1 MIETVCWY
9 CRHAVFFCFRSI
21 SFPKYLLICQFSLN
35 FASMKR
41 TLIYILLG
49 WMAGQMAF
57 AQQACLSKLSPML
70 RRYVLEQR
78 AEQRRGTILQSKS
91 LHPKQPEEE
100 LFTTAFVKLAHA
112 DANLL
117 RSQGCRMYA
126 RWGNVYIASLPMS
139 RLAKL
144 SSLPQVLRI
153 EANMSTKC
161 TMDSAIVQVNAIP
174 VYEGRSLPQAY
185 TGKGVVMGIMDIG
198 FDLTHPNFYDMRMS
212 EYRIKALWDMIS
224 SDTLQST
231 LPVGRDFVGEEA
243 LLAQGCSTDGHDQT
257 HGTHTLGIAAGSGGE
272 GVSMVV
278 PGKYHGVAYESD
290 ICLVANAT
298 SENQALIAPSQ
309 LSKFTYAMDALGFKY
324 IFDYADKVGKPCV
337 ISFSE
342 GAGQDF
348 DGEDVLYNEVLDS
361 LTSIPGHVIVSSAG
375 NNGHLKYYMHKPVGK
390 ESAGFFA
397 NNSRSYVYHIAKSA
411 QPFTFRTSI
420 YEGKTHPTPI
430 DVTSE
435 QVLEAPDSTYF
446 VNLVVAGK
454 QYELIIGAYPSV
466 YHPDEICYDWIVK
479 TDDEEKIGTG
489 NYISYQT
496 MGADADVEVFHG
508 SGNMY
513 VSSVDPSLTDVDGT
527 HSINAPSAFGSVIC
541 VGATINHTYSI
552 DLNGN
557 KQNVQVSPIG
567 SLADYSSQGPTFAGL
582 VKPDVVAPG
591 SNVVASYSSF
601 YEESHPTANDIL
613 NSDVAHFDYQGRT
626 YAWNNNAG
634 TSMASPVVGGAVALW
649 LQANP
654 TLNRQDVMEIIK
666 KTSKPLDESREVPNN
681 DWGYGEIDV
690 YRGLL
695 AALQLDGISEISQY
709 QPKRA
714 TIGIGGGEVVVGLDA
729 PSTSPLVVSIYNT
742 AGIKL
747 KTEKMSVGQQ
757 ECRIDLSGLPSAVY
771 VVQVAGNQNVQGS
784 SLVRK

>member
-1 MIETVCWY
+1 M
-9 CRHAVFFCFRSI
+9 
-21 SFPKYLLICQFSLN
+21 
-35 FASMKR
+35 
-41 TLIYILLG
+41 
-49 WMAGQMAF
+49 
-57 AQQACLSKLSPML
+57 
-70 RRYVLEQR
+70 
-78 AEQRRGTILQSKS
+78 
-91 LHPKQPEEE
+91 
-100 LFTTAFVKLAHA
+100 
-112 DANLL
+112 
-117 RSQGCRMYA
+117 
-126 RWGNVYIASLPMS
+126 
-139 RLAKL
+139 
-144 SSLPQVLRI
+144 
-153 EANMSTKC
+153 
-161 TMDSAIVQVNAIP
+161 
-174 VYEGRSLPQAY
+174 
-185 TGKGVVMGIMDIG
+185 
-198 FDLTHPNFYDMRMS
+198 
-212 EYRIKALWDMIS
+212 
-224 SDTLQST
+224 
-231 LPVGRDFVGEEA
+231 
-243 LLAQGCSTDGHDQT
+243 
-257 HGTHTLGIAAGSGGE
+257 
-272 GVSMVV
+272 
-278 PGKYHGVAYESD
+278 
-290 ICLVANAT
+290 
-298 SENQALIAPSQ
+298 
-309 LSKFTYAMDALGFKY
+309 
-324 IFDYADKVGKPCV
+324 
-337 ISFSE
+337 
-342 GAGQDF
+342 
-348 DGEDVLYNEVLDS
+348 
-361 LTSIPGHVIVSSAG
+361 
-375 NNGHLKYYMHKPVGK
+375 
-390 ESAGFFA
+390 
-397 NNSRSYVYHIAKSA
+397 YHIAKSA

-454 QYELIIGAYPSV
+454 QYELIIGAYLSV

-479 TDDEEKIGTG
+479 TDDEEKIGTS

-513 VSSVDPSLTDVDGT
+513 VSSVNPSLTDVDGT

-557 KQNVQVSPIG
+557 KQNVQVRPIG

-709 QPKRA
+709 QPKCA
-714 TIGIGGGEVVVGLDA
+714 KMGVEGEQVVVRLDA
-729 PSTSPLVVSIYNT
+729 PATSLLMVSVYNT

>member
-1 MIETVCWY
+1 M
-9 CRHAVFFCFRSI
+9 
-21 SFPKYLLICQFSLN
+21 
-35 FASMKR
+35 
-41 TLIYILLG
+41 
-49 WMAGQMAF
+49 
-57 AQQACLSKLSPML
+57 
-70 RRYVLEQR
+70 
-78 AEQRRGTILQSKS
+78 
-91 LHPKQPEEE
+91 
-100 LFTTAFVKLAHA
+100 
-112 DANLL
+112 
-117 RSQGCRMYA
+117 
-126 RWGNVYIASLPMS
+126 
-139 RLAKL
+139 
-144 SSLPQVLRI
+144 
-153 EANMSTKC
+153 
-161 TMDSAIVQVNAIP
+161 
-174 VYEGRSLPQAY
+174 
-185 TGKGVVMGIMDIG
+185 
-198 FDLTHPNFYDMRMS
+198 
-212 EYRIKALWDMIS
+212 
-224 SDTLQST
+224 
-231 LPVGRDFVGEEA
+231 GRDFVGEEA

-272 GVSMVV
+272 GVPMVV

-290 ICLVANAT
+290 ICLIANAT

-557 KQNVQVSPIG
+557 KQNVQVRPIG

-601 YEESHPTANDIL
+601 YEKSHPTANDIL

-709 QPKRA
+709 QPKCA
-714 TIGIGGGEVVVGLDA
+714 KMGVEGEQVVVRLDA
-729 PSTSPLVVSIYNT
+729 PATSLLMVSVYNT

>member
-1 MIETVCWY
+1 
-9 CRHAVFFCFRSI
+9 
-21 SFPKYLLICQFSLN
+21 
-35 FASMKR
+35 
-41 TLIYILLG
+41 
-49 WMAGQMAF
+49 
-57 AQQACLSKLSPML
+57 
-70 RRYVLEQR
+70 
-78 AEQRRGTILQSKS
+78 
-91 LHPKQPEEE
+91 
-100 LFTTAFVKLAHA
+100 
-112 DANLL
+112 
-117 RSQGCRMYA
+117 
-126 RWGNVYIASLPMS
+126 
-139 RLAKL
+139 
-144 SSLPQVLRI
+144 
-153 EANMSTKC
+153 
-161 TMDSAIVQVNAIP
+161 
-174 VYEGRSLPQAY
+174 
-185 TGKGVVMGIMDIG
+185 MDIG

-231 LPVGRDFVGEEA
+231 LPVGRDFVGEKA

-272 GVSMVV
+272 GVPMVV

-479 TDDEEKIGTG
+479 TDDEEKIGTS

-557 KQNVQVSPIG
+557 KQNVQVRPIG
-567 SLADYSSQGPTFAGL
+567 SLADYSSQGPSFAGL

-709 QPKRA
+709 QPKCA
-714 TIGIGGGEVVVGLDA
+714 KMGVEGEQVVVRLDA
-729 PSTSPLVVSIYNT
+729 PATSLLMVSVYNT

>member
-1 MIETVCWY
+1 MKVE
-9 CRHAVFFCFRSI
+9 VFRKHI
-21 SFPKYLLICQFSLN
+21 
-35 FASMKR
+35 
-41 TLIYILLG
+41 
-49 WMAGQMAF
+49 
-57 AQQACLSKLSPML
+57 
-70 RRYVLEQR
+70 R
-78 AEQRRGTILQSKS
+78 AR
-91 LHPKQPEEE
+91 
-100 LFTTAFVKLAHA
+100 
-112 DANLL
+112 
-117 RSQGCRMYA
+117 
-126 RWGNVYIASLPMS
+126 
-139 RLAKL
+139 
-144 SSLPQVLRI
+144 
-153 EANMSTKC
+153 
-161 TMDSAIVQVNAIP
+161 
-174 VYEGRSLPQAY
+174 
-185 TGKGVVMGIMDIG
+185 GVVMGIMDIG

-272 GVSMVV
+272 GVPMVV

-466 YHPDEICYDWIVK
+466 YHPNEICYDWIVK

-557 KQNVQVSPIG
+557 KQNVQVRPIG

-709 QPKRA
+709 QPKCA
-714 TIGIGGGEVVVGLDA
+714 KMGVEGEQVVVRLDA
-729 PSTSPLVVSIYNT
+729 PATSLLMVSVYNT